1 MSNNVETKWE
11 EIKDLV
17 TSLEEDVAKNAA
29 GNAAAG
35 RRARKGLRE
44 LKTQAGQL
52 VKLTLGKEA

>member
-1 MSNNVETKWE
+1 MSNSVETKWE
-11 EIKDLV
+11 EIKNLV
-17 TSLEEDVAKNAA
+17 TSLEEDVTKNAA

-44 LKTQAGQL
+44 LKTQAGHL

>member
-1 MSNNVETKWE
+1 MSNSVETKWV
-11 EIKDLV
+11 EIKNLI
-17 TSLEEDVAKNAA
+17 TSLEEDVTKNAA

-52 VKLTLGKEA
+52 VKLTLGKEG